1 MSTIAT
7 MEDLKTAIRELE
19 DQDYVNEQF
28 MRRRVEE
35 IVYKLKP
42 VNIIKN
48 LFRDV
53 INGPGTKTNLLRM
66 AAGVATSFV
75 IKKFFKRS
83 T

>member
-28 MRRRVEE
+28 MKRRVEE

-48 LFRDV
+48 LFHDV
-53 INGPGTKTNLLRM
+53 IKGPETKSNLLRM
-66 AAGVATSFV
+66 AAGVAISFV
-75 IKKFFKRS
+75 IKRFFRRR

>member
-7 MEDLKTAIRELE
+7 MEELKTAIRELE

-48 LFRDV
+48 LLHDV
-53 INGPGTKTNLLRM
+53 IKGPETKSNLLRM

-75 IKKFFKRS
+75 IKRFFKRWS
-83 T
+83 

>member
-1 MSTIAT
+1 MSTIET
-7 MEDLKTAIRELE
+7 MGDLKTAIRELE

-35 IVYKLKP
+35 IVHKLKP

-48 LFRDV
+48 LFHDV
-53 INGPGTKTNLLRM
+53 IKGPETKTTLLRM

-75 IKKFFKRS
+75 IKKFFRRS
-83 T
+83 S